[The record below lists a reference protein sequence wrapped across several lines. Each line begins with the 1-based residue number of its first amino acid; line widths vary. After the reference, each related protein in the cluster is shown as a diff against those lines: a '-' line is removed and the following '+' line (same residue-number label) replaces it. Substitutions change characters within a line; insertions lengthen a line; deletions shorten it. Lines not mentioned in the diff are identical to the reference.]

1 MNRARPALLFAFLVL
16 GSMLS
21 GCQSGPVSAETARQR
36 ATTERRAWIERRA
49 AQLSTSGLSS
59 GDAAAKAAA
68 EWESRTGDQSE
79 TWTIYDSSAKAKA
92 EQQKVKDGLEKMQR
106 DN

>member
-1 MNRARPALLFAFLVL
+1 MNRARPALLFAFLLL
-16 GSMLS
+16 GSLLT
-21 GCQSGPVSAETARQR
+21 GCQSGPAGSDTARQR
-36 ATTERRAWIERRA
+36 ATTDRRAWIERRA

-59 GDAAAKAAA
+59 GDAAAKATA

-79 TWTIYDSSAKAKA
+79 TWTIYDSSAKAEA

-106 DN
+106 AN